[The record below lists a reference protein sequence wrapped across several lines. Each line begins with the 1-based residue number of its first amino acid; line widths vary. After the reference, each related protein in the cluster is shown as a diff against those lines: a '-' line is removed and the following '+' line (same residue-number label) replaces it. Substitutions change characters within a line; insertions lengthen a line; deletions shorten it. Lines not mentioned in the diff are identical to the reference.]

1 MSDIKI
7 VRLVTGEELIC
18 EVKSVEGRLDLKVLV
33 DVAILIPTQ
42 QNSLGLAPF
51 MAYSDVKDGMTV
63 ETRFIMFMVDPV
75 SELKSQYSSMF
86 SKSNLLVP
94 ERKIII

>member
-7 VRLVTGEELIC
+7 VRLSTGEELIAT
-18 EVKSVEGRLDLKVLV
+18 VKVSDTSINLQ

-51 MAYSDVKDGMTV
+51 MAYSDAAKGMDV
-63 ETRFIMFMVDPV
+63 DNKFVMFTVDPV
-75 SELKSQYSSMF
+75 QDLKAQYQQMF
-86 SKSNLLVP
+86 NKVLTP
-94 ERKIII
+94 ESKIII

>member
-7 VRLVTGEELIC
+7 VRLATGEELIC
-18 EVKSVEGRLDLKVLV
+18 TVKPTEKGLNLQ

-51 MAYSDVKDGMTV
+51 MAYSDASKGFDVAMDFV
-63 ETRFIMFMVDPV
+63 MFTVDPV
-75 SELKSQYSSMF
+75 SDLKGQYQTMF
-86 SKSNLLVP
+86 KKVITPDN
-94 ERKIII
+94 KIII

>member
-7 VRLVTGEELIC
+7 VRLSTGEELLC
-18 EVKSVEGRLDLKVLV
+18 EVSGGPESYTLK

-51 MAYSDVKDGMTV
+51 MAYSDAPHGMTV
-63 ETRFIMFMVDPV
+63 PGSFVMFMVDPV
-75 SELKSQYSSMF
+75 ADLKKQYQTMF
-86 SKSNLLVP
+86 SK
-94 ERKIII
+94 IITQESKLIL